1 MRLTD
6 MMQAL
11 KAYGGGPLGAIPK
24 EKLEEIRSLAG
35 QVLENYPYEVDFVDA
50 VRTGR
55 KLWIDFYVTTESNIM
70 DIRQLKK
77 ATMELK
83 ELLSK
88 HYDGVYVDLIPDI
101 TPEKDS

>member
-1 MRLTD
+1 
-6 MMQAL
+6 
-11 KAYGGGPLGAIPK
+11 
-24 EKLEEIRSLAG
+24 
-35 QVLENYPYEVDFVDA
+35 
-50 VRTGR
+50 
-55 KLWIDFYVTTESNIM
+55 M

-83 ELLSK
+83 ELLSR